1 YGTGRADAGET
12 RRVVQRCEV
21 GERLD
26 LALDGVVDEGC
37 AHEAGS
43 AVHDP
48 MPHGVDPV
56 TLELGEHGDHRGRVI
71 RHARAGHPD
80 PLDDAIRVHRA
91 VVDVEQAVLDRARA
105 HVEHEDVADHCSP
118 PAWIAV
124 MASVPAWIA
133 VIASVPAW
141 IAVMAI
147 VFTMS
152 RTSAPRE
159 GSLMGFASPCSTGPI
174 ATAPAER

>member
-1 YGTGRADAGET
+1 
-12 RRVVQRCEV
+12 
-21 GERLD
+21 
-26 LALDGVVDEGC
+26 
-37 AHEAGS
+37 
-43 AVHDP
+43 DP
-48 MPHGVDPV
+48 GAAGVDRGTV
-56 TLELGEHGDHRGRVI
+56 GLGEHGDHRGRVI

-124 MASVPAWIA
+124 IASVPAWIA
-133 VIASVPAW
+133 VI
-141 IAVMAI
+141 AI

-159 GSLMGFASPCSTGPI
+159 RSLMGFASPCSTGPM
-174 ATAPAER
+174 ATAPAERCTAL